1 MKRIILYLL
10 ALIFIQDV
18 FAQASGSLT
27 GPQATINGLNY
38 RLDEETQ
45 EATLD
50 NGNSWD
56 GYLSLPS
63 VVNYDG
69 RDYAV
74 TRIGWLAFAFCETL
88 TGIKIPKSVREILHY
103 AGYDACKN
111 PFLGCTNL
119 KSIEVDEDNEWMCS
133 VDGVLFSKDRT
144 WLYAYPAG
152 AERTSYHIPDGVTTI
167 GGDAFAHNLSLRSV
181 VMPNSV
187 ERTYFGT
194 FNGCRNLESVT
205 FSERLKA
212 LGAYTFDNCE
222 SLRVIDL
229 PESVSYFEESVF
241 RWTKLDALIVR
252 GTFSKDL
259 RSDTFYSVSKSMII
273 YALPSEISKFK
284 KVFSGTVL
292 PLDDYETSIRAI
304 PSDPIVNGRSAPGD
318 ASSLKNSVNSKCFD
332 LSGRQLSTP
341 PIHGVYIRDGK
352 KVLVK

>member
-1 MKRIILYLL
+1 MKRYIIYLST
-10 ALIFIQDV
+10 LIFIQNV

-27 GPQATINGLNY
+27 GTQATVNGLNY

-69 RDYAV
+69 RDYLV

-88 TGIKIPKSVREILHY
+88 TGIKIPASVREIFHY

-119 KSIEVDEDNEWMCS
+119 RSIEVDVDNEWMCS
-133 VDGVLFSKDRT
+133 VDGVLFNKDKT

-152 AERTSYHIPDGVTTI
+152 AQRPSYHIPDGVTTI
-167 GGDAFAHNLSLRSV
+167 AGDAFAHNLSLQSV
-181 VMPNSV
+181 IMPNSV
-187 ERTYFGT
+187 ERTCFGT
-194 FNGCRNLESVT
+194 FDGCLNLESVT

-212 LGAYTFDNCE
+212 LDAYTFNNCE

-229 PESVSYFEESVF
+229 PESVSKFAESVF
-241 RWTKLDALIVR
+241 RWTNLDALVVR
-252 GTFSKDL
+252 GTLSNDL
-259 RSDTFYSVSKSMII
+259 RSDTFYFVSKSMII
-273 YALPSEISKFK
+273 YAQPSEITKIK

-292 PLDDYETSIRAI
+292 SLEDYTNTIHEIPATQVTS
-304 PSDPIVNGRSAPGD
+304 VKNMNG
-318 ASSLKNSVNSKCFD
+318 VFD
-332 LSGRQLSTP
+332 LSGRRLSTP
-341 PIHGVYIRDGK
+341 PAKGVYIEKGRKKFSMGK
-352 KVLVK
+352 K